1 MAEERSRD
9 KSIGWYLFL
18 VLGVL
23 ILAIAG
29 YTGYV
34 LYPRFHLPAASG
46 IGLSLLAAMA
56 GIASFFSPCS
66 FPLLLTLLARETGK
80 EGSKDQP
87 VRWKVFRFAAALSLG
102 ASLFLIGTGLVIAAG
117 GAVLFSGVT
126 FASPTGR
133 LIRTVVGAFLIGL
146 GLTQRGVFRVSFEWV
161 YQLAGPIL
169 KTQAKIRH
177 ERPVLGF
184 LVFGFGYLLAGFG

>member
-1 MAEERSRD
+1 MADERSQG
-9 KSIGWYLFL
+9 KSITWYLFL

-34 LYPRFHLPAASG
+34 LYPRFQLPAVSG

-80 EGSKDQP
+80 DNSKDKP
-87 VRWKVFRFAAALSLG
+87 VQWKAFRFAIALSLG
-102 ASLFLIGTGLVIAAG
+102 ASLFLIGTGLLIAAG

-126 FASPTGR
+126 FASPAGR
-133 LIRTVVGAFLIGL
+133 LIRAVVGVFLIGL
-146 GLTQRGVFRVSFEWV
+146 GLIQLGVFRINFNWV
-161 YQLAGPIL
+161 
-169 KTQAKIRH
+169 
-177 ERPVLGF
+177 
-184 LVFGFGYLLAGFG
+184 